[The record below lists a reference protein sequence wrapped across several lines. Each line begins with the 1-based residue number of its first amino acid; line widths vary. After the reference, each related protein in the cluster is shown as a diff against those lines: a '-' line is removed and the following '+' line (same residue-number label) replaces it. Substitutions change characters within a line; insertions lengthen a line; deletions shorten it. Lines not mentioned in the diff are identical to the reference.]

1 VKRWNFKAGQ
11 SIVVYGAGPVG
22 LTFLKLAK
30 NLGMDPVICVDIE
43 DQKVI
48 NAKAIGADIVYN
60 SKKIDADQE
69 IQKFFPAGV
78 EVLVDAVGVPGLI
91 NNNLKL
97 VKYAGQVCVYGVTPK
112 NELLMN
118 WQEAPYTFDLR
129 FGQWTLGTE
138 LAAVHEEVVQ
148 MMLDGKLDGMDFISD
163 VFSFADSLEAIK
175 MYKAHQNQKKIVLKF

>member
-1 VKRWNFKAGQ
+1 
-11 SIVVYGAGPVG
+11 
-22 LTFLKLAK
+22 
-30 NLGMDPVICVDIE
+30 
-43 DQKVI
+43 
-48 NAKAIGADIVYN
+48 
-60 SKKIDADQE
+60 
-69 IQKFFPAGV
+69 
-78 EVLVDAVGVPGLI
+78 LI

-138 LAAVHEEVVQ
+138 LAAVHDEIVQ

-163 VFSFADSLEAIK
+163 VFSFEDSLEAIK
-175 MYKAHQNQKKIVLKF
+175 MYKEHKNQKKIVLKF